1 MKYCKKCG
9 MLLEDTH
16 ENCIRCGAD
25 VTIADNVS
33 MYPIEVMETIEE
45 ENQRKKASGKIVAM
59 IIGLIIA
66 LVGLVLLFLYGLK
79 GAHINMDALGSNKA
93 ADTAA
98 EPASTEAL
106 QEETVEEEPVAEPE
120 ETPAP
125 AKSDRKVKD
134 DKGVYYDYVEEK
146 DDAGN
151 VVFTALVPEDLK
163 VREFYKNYE
172 VYDDRYPFE
181 MNFTASTDD
190 SAVRFTY
197 LSPRRLWYKV
207 NDNGRGRSDEQD
219 LSHYMT
225 YFKYENDRSYLEP
238 LLTRS
243 YPGAKLT
250 IKNEYDVSQATASAL
265 ADLAKAKNKEL
276 FGDIGDYA
284 HMGKNTTYANMDY
297 VSSAKVYEY
306 EITLTDK
313 NVLFAKYYIPSM
325 AHNLSYANSDTN
337 DRGTI
342 TEWYNFA
349 IICLEAGNEDDYDDY
364 KDAFDLFIDNALPTD
379 LFMYINE
386 SYSKDI
392 DKAVENFTE
401 VQEAQRKAAESDD
414 TDETSE
420 SQEPEIKT
428 ADPLDETLLKKYGSE
443 YKPSTTLN
451 GFDSKV
457 MSILRSAGPAAFK
470 GESVSVYAPAGNK
483 VAFYDKAKNKVF
495 LSGEEDEYPGDSFE
509 ELKADAS
516 AADPAAPSDTKDTD
530 SEEPPKD
537 EKEDKPKPQGGVE

>member
-1 MKYCKKCG
+1 

-16 ENCIRCGAD
+16 VNCIRCGAD
-25 VTIADNVS
+25 VTIAENVS

-66 LVGLVLLFLYGLK
+66 LVGLVLLFLYGLR
-79 GAHINMDALGSNKA
+79 GAHINMGALGANKE
-93 ADTAA
+93 ADTAQTTAATEPLPEETAEAQPADEA
-98 EPASTEAL
+98 EP
-106 QEETVEEEPVAEPE
+106 
-120 ETPAP
+120 TPAP

-151 VVFTALVPEDLK
+151 VVFTAIVPEDLT

-172 VYDDRYPFE
+172 VADDRYPFE

-190 SAVRFTY
+190 NAVRFTY

-243 YPGAKLT
+243 YPGAKLE
-250 IKNEYDVSQATASAL
+250 IKNEYDVSEKTASAI
-265 ADLAKAKNKEL
+265 ADFAKEKNKEL

-349 IICLEAGNEDDYDDY
+349 IVCLEAGNEDDYDDY
-364 KDAFDLFIDNALPTD
+364 KDAFDMFIDNALPTD
-379 LFMYINE
+379 LFMFINE

-392 DKAVENFTE
+392 DKAVESFGE
-401 VQEAQRKAAESDD
+401 VQEAQRNAAGSDEEED
-414 TDETSE
+414 ADI
-420 SQEPEIKT
+420 PELKT

-443 YKPSTTLN
+443 YKPSTTLDD
-451 GFDSKV
+451 FDAKV

-470 GESVSVYAPAGNK
+470 GESMSVYAPAGNK
-483 VAFYDKAKNKVF
+483 VAFFDKAKNKVF

-509 ELKADAS
+509 ELKSDAQAS
-516 AADPAAPSDTKDTD
+516 DEAAPSEDSDKDKD
-530 SEEPPKD
+530 KEPAKD
-537 EKEDKPKPQGGVE
+537 EADKPKPKGGVE